1 MGGSM
6 KFAIYTTLLIAMMV
20 LPLPHYIINALLIL
34 NLVLAFAL
42 FAASVMGIR
51 LIKHYP
57 DILLV
62 LHLFMLVLNVQTTRV
77 ILSDHGLS
85 IWLVEYLGEAI
96 VGSKPVLGLIIFVIM
111 SLMQYL
117 VHDKAC
123 IRIAKITE
131 GLDLTPESSVSSNLL
146 VNFWREMRDYSKF
159 AKNRNLYSIL
169 IPVINLLGGI
179 VIATNMRGIELYTA
193 FQNYALLTV
202 GIGVVTLFH
211 ALFLETATGILV
223 TAYAKQIENNK

>member
-1 MGGSM
+1 M
-6 KFAIYTTLLIAMMV
+6 KFAVYTTLLIAMMV

-42 FAASVMGIR
+42 CVVSVMGIR
-51 LIKHYP
+51 PIKHYP

-62 LHLFMLVLNVQTTRV
+62 LHLFMLALNVQTTRV
-77 ILSDHGLS
+77 ILSGHGLS
-85 IWLVEYLGEAI
+85 IRLVEYMGDAI
-96 VGSKPVLGLIIFVIM
+96 VGSKPVLGLTIFVMM
-111 SLMQYL
+111 SLIQYL
-117 VHDKAC
+117 VHGKAC

-179 VIATNMRGIELYTA
+179 VIATNMRGIELNTA

-202 GIGVVTLFH
+202 GIGVVTLFQ
-211 ALFLETATGILV
+211 ALFLETATVIV
-223 TAYAKQIENNK
+223 ITSYQKQSGST

>member
-1 MGGSM
+1 M

-42 FAASVMGIR
+42 CAASVMGIR
-51 LIKHYP
+51 PIKHYP

-62 LHLFMLVLNVQTTRV
+62 LHWFMLVLNVQTMRV
-77 ILSDHGLS
+77 ILSGHGFS
-85 IWLVEYLGEAI
+85 IWLVEYLGDAI
-96 VGSKPVLGLIIFVIM
+96 AGSKPVPGLTIFVIM
-111 SLMQYL
+111 SLMQCL
-117 VHDKAC
+117 VHSKAC

-131 GLDLTPESSVSSNLL
+131 GLNFTPESSASSNLF
-146 VNFWREMRDYSKF
+146 VNFGREMRDYSKF
-159 AKNRNLYSIL
+159 AKHRNFYSIL

-179 VIATNMRGIELYTA
+179 VFSTNMRGIEIYTA

-211 ALFLETATGILV
+211 ALFLETATGIV
-223 TAYAKQIENNK
+223 TTSYQKQSGST